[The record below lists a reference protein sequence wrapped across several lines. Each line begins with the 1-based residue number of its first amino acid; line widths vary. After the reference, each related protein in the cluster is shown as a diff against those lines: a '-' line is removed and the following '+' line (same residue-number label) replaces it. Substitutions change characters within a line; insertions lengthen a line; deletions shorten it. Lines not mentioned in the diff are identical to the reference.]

1 MRKYVYEDYKLAD
14 YIKKGVI
21 YHNGSISEPIR
32 DFIEDLYVNIPEIKT
47 LVNNSALLEGVS
59 IPTTKMFI
67 LDSCRGS
74 CHNYDNGR

>member
-21 YHNGSISEPIR
+21 YHNGSISKPIR
-32 DFIEDLYVNIPEIKT
+32 DFIEDLYVNVPEIKT

-67 LDSCRGS
+67 LGSCRGS